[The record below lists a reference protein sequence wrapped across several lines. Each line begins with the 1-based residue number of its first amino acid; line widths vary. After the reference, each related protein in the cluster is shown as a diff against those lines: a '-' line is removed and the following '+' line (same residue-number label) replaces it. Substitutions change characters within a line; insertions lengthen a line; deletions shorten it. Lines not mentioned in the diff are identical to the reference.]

1 MTDPTEYDPNSR
13 DSTDDPDF
21 VGDANHIGNLTD
33 MVVGDNDHGDA
44 IPEPKCGVC
53 LCNKALKENLRDSL
67 EAHDEMRLEIARL
80 RAELVTAL
88 AKIEDLQ
95 EDVDYYTEISTDI
108 GYNPH
113 TEAETRMAEENK
125 KRQEE
130 RMAKV
135 EWWRGSTDPDVIA
148 KVFPCGRPFTDEEKA
163 EIVRLRADAVMR
175 SSNQPLNPNTE
186 NTDE

>member
-1 MTDPTEYDPNSR
+1 MIDPTEYDPNSR
-13 DSTDDPDF
+13 DSTDDPGF
-21 VGDANHIGNLTD
+21 VGTANHIGD
-33 MVVGDNDHGDA
+33 VAEVV
-44 IPEPKCGVC
+44 
-53 LCNKALKENLRDSL
+53 NKL
-67 EAHDEMRLEIARL
+67 EAECYRL
-80 RAELVTAL
+80 RAELKTAL

-175 SSNQPLNPNTE
+175 SSNR
-186 NTDE
+186 

>member
-1 MTDPTEYDPNSR
+1 MSNPKNLSL
-13 DSTDDPDF
+13 S
-21 VGDANHIGNLTD
+21 DANQALQD
-33 MVVGDNDHGDA
+33 VAEVV
-44 IPEPKCGVC
+44 
-53 LCNKALKENLRDSL
+53 NKL
-67 EAHDEMRLEIARL
+67 EAECYQL
-80 RAELVTAL
+80 RAELKTAL

-163 EIVRLRADAVMR
+163 EIVRVRATEASVER
-175 SSNQPLNPNTE
+175 RKAFIQPLNPNTE
-186 NTDE
+186 NTNE

>member
-1 MTDPTEYDPNSR
+1 MSNPKNISLA
-13 DSTDDPDF
+13 
-21 VGDANHIGNLTD
+21 DANQ
-33 MVVGDNDHGDA
+33 
-44 IPEPKCGVC
+44 
-53 LCNKALKENLRDSL
+53 ALQDVA
-67 EAHDEMRLEIARL
+67 AHVDEMEIEIARL
-80 RAELVTAL
+80 RAELKTAL

-148 KVFPCGRPFTDEEKA
+148 KVFPRWRSFTDEMKA
-163 EIVRLRADAVMR
+163 EMVRIRDDAK
-175 SSNQPLNPNTE
+175 SASAF
-186 NTDE
+186 